1 MKQRFR
7 LYRRKQGSRFYVQ
20 DGLTGKQVS
29 LQTTDRTEAVRLVH
43 ARNEADHHPG
53 VGIQIA
59 RAYLVASD
67 AAIGKRTWQEVMDAI
82 VKTKQGTT
90 RQRWEHAIRQEAMGM
105 LRPLRVLE
113 TRPEHF
119 LEVLE
124 AGTVATNVYLRRLHH
139 FAIAMAW
146 LPWPVLAKR
155 QWPAIRYAAKRG
167 ITWAEHQAIVAAE
180 TNAERKTVY
189 EMAWHVGV
197 AQIDLA
203 ALQAED
209 VDWDGRVLGFTRQK
223 TGSPAVLRFGDEVAA
238 ILKRLPA
245 SGPLFPKWSKMTSS
259 DRACWFHRR
268 CQAVG
273 IKSVSLH
280 SYRYAWAGRAKVAGY
295 PERYAQEAL
304 GHKSKAVHHAYARG
318 AVAVLPSLEDYEKR
332 HGKNHV
338 APMAETAVAIPDAP
352 LSRSDGMV

>member
-1 MKQRFR
+1 
-7 LYRRKQGSRFYVQ
+7 LYRRKQGGRFYLQ
-20 DGLTGKQVS
+20 DGLTGKQES
-29 LQTTDRTEAVRLVH
+29 LHTTDRSEAMRLVH

-67 AAIGKRTWQEVMDAI
+67 SAIGTRTWQQVMETI
-82 VKTKQGTT
+82 VKTKHGTT
-90 RQRWEHAIRQEAMGM
+90 QRRWEQAIRQDAMEV

-119 LEVLE
+119 LEVLD
-124 AGTVATNVYLRRLHH
+124 AGTVSTNVYLRRLHH

-155 QWPAIRYAAKRG
+155 QWPAIRYSAKRG
-167 ITWAEHQAIVAAE
+167 ITSAEHQAIVTTE
-180 TNAERKTVY
+180 LNAERKAFY
-189 EMAWHVGV
+189 EMAWHVGA

-203 ALQAED
+203 ALRAD
-209 VDWDGRVLGFTRQK
+209 DIDWEGRVISFTRQK

-245 SGPLFPKWSKMTSS
+245 SGPLFPKWSKMKSS
-259 DRACWFHRR
+259 DRACWFRR
-268 CQAVG
+268 GCQAVG
-273 IKSVSLH
+273 IEGVSLH

-318 AVAVLPSLEDYEKR
+318 TVAVLPALEDYERR
-332 HGKNHV
+332 HGENKMAI
-338 APMAETAVAIPDAP
+338 APIQDAP
-352 LSRSDGMV
+352 SRASAGLG

>member
-7 LYRRKQGSRFYVQ
+7 LYRRKQGSRFYLQ
-20 DGLTGKQVS
+20 DGLTGKQES
-29 LQTTDRTEAVRLVH
+29 LHTTDRSEAVRLVH

-67 AAIGKRTWQEVMDAI
+67 SAIGTRTWKEVMEAI

-90 RQRWEHAIRQEAMGM
+90 QRRWGQAIRQEAMDV
-105 LRPLRVLE
+105 LRPLRILE

-155 QWPAIRYAAKRG
+155 HWPAIRYSAKRG
-167 ITWAEHQAIVAAE
+167 ITRAEHQAIVTTE
-180 TNAERKTVY
+180 PNAERKAFY
-189 EMAWHVGV
+189 EMAWYVGA

-203 ALQAED
+203 ALQCAGANHIGSILPGHSAGSD
-209 VDWDGRVLGFTRQK
+209 CRHPIIDPGAPRALNSLG
-223 TGSPAVLRFGDEVAA
+223 
-238 ILKRLPA
+238 
-245 SGPLFPKWSKMTSS
+245 
-259 DRACWFHRR
+259 
-268 CQAVG
+268 
-273 IKSVSLH
+273 
-280 SYRYAWAGRAKVAGY
+280 
-295 PERYAQEAL
+295 
-304 GHKSKAVHHAYARG
+304 
-318 AVAVLPSLEDYEKR
+318 
-332 HGKNHV
+332 
-338 APMAETAVAIPDAP
+338 
-352 LSRSDGMV
+352 